1 MCCILSYFSKN
12 YQTSKIIGKG
22 NFAKVIV
29 AKRYSDMQ
37 EFAVKVFDKKGLLG
51 SKNANRSKVQ
61 KKENNKILQKDGL
74 VNEIA
79 IMRYLSSHPNILK
92 LYEVYEGDYHIY
104 LVLELLKGGELFDR
118 IIQIGHYS
126 EQDAFKVM
134 E

>member
-1 MCCILSYFSKN
+1 M
-12 YQTSKIIGKG
+12 
-22 NFAKVIV
+22 
-29 AKRYSDMQ
+29 
-37 EFAVKVFDKKGLLG
+37 
-51 SKNANRSKVQ
+51 
-61 KKENNKILQKDGL
+61 QKDGL